1 MQGFAQDAIQV
12 LDALDVKET
21 AIFVGHSMGGV
32 VASEVA
38 GKEGDRIKGSVMLGS
53 PLPSPTVKK
62 TFEGRVKAVE
72 EGGSH
77 FAGKCL
83 WI

>member
-1 MQGFAQDAIQV
+1 
-12 LDALDVKET
+12 
-21 AIFVGHSMGGV
+21 MGGV

-38 GKEGDRIKGSVMLGS
+38 VTKGDRIKGSVMLGP

-72 EGGSH
+72 EGGLRSCGTVVQGSGTE
-77 FAGKCL
+77 FVRLNGR
-83 WI
+83 